1 MNADEALTIADNPA
15 QDGPH
20 TWSHCCTAAFVLAAE
35 VRRLQGLVDQAAELK
50 TVGGIRPGYQERGQW
65 ERGTLPPPASA
76 TDGPA
81 VVGSPERSAP

>member
-1 MNADEALTIADNPA
+1 MNADEARL
-15 QDGPH
+15 
-20 TWSHCCTAAFVLAAE
+20 VLLRPRAHPWPLRRDAVCVLSAE
-35 VRRLQGLVDQAAELK
+35 LARLQGLVDQAAELK

-81 VVGSPERSAP
+81 VVGN